1 MVLRN
6 STHRTMTIAPR
17 LFTALLALSTTSALL
32 AQRTPDEALRAL
44 QDGNRR
50 FATDHSI
57 TQPVGEG
64 VRRTLARGESP
75 FAVVLCCADSRVPP
89 EHIFNT
95 GLGELFV
102 VRVVGHTADQE
113 TIASIENAVEQLGAS
128 LCVVLGHE
136 QCDSIAA
143 AIAQVESPTRG
154 TTQSQVMQSLL
165 ESIEPAVRKVKTQD
179 LGGKVL
185 CDRCEE
191 EHAHATLAQV
201 MRRSALLRRYESV
214 GKFKMVAARYQ
225 LTSGEV
231 EWLPNRPLP
240 ADPQATMHVV
250 PGSVPNGMP
259 PHVAFRLLQA
269 GHRRFLSDS
278 KPTADLTSAR
288 RAALANTQ
296 QPPIVVLT
304 CADSRTAPE
313 HIFDAGLG
321 ELLVVRT
328 SGNTLNDS
336 ALASLEYAAG
346 QLGSSLLVVL
356 GHSKC
361 NALQAAADGPTTTNL
376 TPHQRAL
383 LQRLEPAVAT
393 ARNERGSRDLLTVA
407 AQHNALRMLTEA
419 RTRSPLLRSLEHDG
433 RFAMLA
439 GVYDIAS
446 GDIEWSKDKDTTP
459 APEAHAKAPT
469 KAAHGDAGHGASA
482 HGKATT
488 GHGDAHGAASAHG
501 AATGHGETHGKQADA
516 HGAPHDPHA
525 APAAPAHGG
534 GHAPATPHGETAAA
548 HGEGHADK
556 PLPVLDWANH
566 GEPETAAAPA
576 HGDAHAPA
584 HAAAPAHGDAHAPAH
599 AAAPAHGN
607 ADAHGHAAPGT
618 SHDAHGTDAHAAPHG
633 DAHAPAH
640 GDSTAGHGD
649 AHGAAAGAHTTDPHA
664 AATDDHGH
672 AHPHASAPAPAPKH
686 GNPVAWNDPIV
697 LVGISGVLS
706 LLAAAVLAMK
716 K

>member
-6 STHRTMTIAPR
+6 STHRTMTIAKH
-17 LFTALLALSTTSALL
+17 LFTALLALSTTTALL
-32 AQRTPDEALRAL
+32 AQRTPEEALRAL

-89 EHIFNT
+89 EHIFNA

-102 VRVVGHTADQE
+102 VRVVGHSADPE

-143 AIAQVESPTRG
+143 AIAQVESPTHG
-154 TTQSQVMQSLL
+154 TASSQAMQSLL
-165 ESIEPAVRKVKTQD
+165 EGIEPAVRKVKTQD
-179 LGGKVL
+179 LGGKLL

-214 GKFKMVAARYQ
+214 GKFKMVAARYH

-240 ADPQATMHVV
+240 TDPQAAVQIV
-250 PGSVPNGMP
+250 PGSVPNSMP

-278 KPTADLTSAR
+278 KPTADLTTAR
-288 RAALANTQ
+288 RAALATSQ

-304 CADSRTAPE
+304 CADSRVTPE
-313 HIFDAGLG
+313 HLFDAGLG
-321 ELLVVRT
+321 ELLVVRIG
-328 SGNTLNDS
+328 GNTLNDS
-336 ALASLEYAAG
+336 ALASIEYAAG

-356 GHSKC
+356 GHTKC
-361 NALQAAADGPTTTNL
+361 NTLQAAADAPAKQNMS
-376 TPHQRAL
+376 PHQRAL

-393 ARNERGSRDLLTVA
+393 ARGERGGRDLLA
-407 AQHNALRMLTEA
+407 AAAESNALRMLAEA
-419 RTRSPLLRSLEHDG
+419 RSRSGLLRALEHDG

-446 GDIEWSKDKDTTP
+446 GDIEWMKDKEAAASAEP
-459 APEAHAKAPT
+459 QAHAKAPAKAAPNGHEHAT
-469 KAAHGDAGHGASA
+469 TQAAPTTGTATAHGDAAHAGKPDPHAESAHSTTSAAPAHGAEHAPAPAHGETAHGETAHGHASGTHEANPPTTIEWAHQPDEHAAAGHGHGKADAHGQAQPAPQGETAAHGATPAPHGDGHAASHAPDAHAASPAAHGDAAHQTAQGDHGHASV
-482 HGKATT
+482 
-488 GHGDAHGAASAHG
+488 
-501 AATGHGETHGKQADA
+501 
-516 HGAPHDPHA
+516 DPHA
-525 APAAPAHGG
+525 AGAG
-534 GHAPATPHGETAAA
+534 
-548 HGEGHADK
+548 
-556 PLPVLDWANH
+556 
-566 GEPETAAAPA
+566 
-576 HGDAHAPA
+576 
-584 HAAAPAHGDAHAPAH
+584 
-599 AAAPAHGN
+599 
-607 ADAHGHAAPGT
+607 HGHAAGT
-618 SHDAHGTDAHAAPHG
+618 ADPHG
-633 DAHAPAH
+633 SAKADA
-640 GDSTAGHGD
+640 
-649 AHGAAAGAHTTDPHA
+649 
-664 AATDDHGH
+664 HGH
-672 AHPHASAPAPAPKH
+672 AHPHAAAPAPVK
-686 GNPVAWNDPIV
+686 GNTVAWNDPIV
-697 LVGISGVLS
+697 LVGISGIVS
-706 LLAAAVLAMK
+706 LLVAAVLAMK